1 MNTANLYIRMRNPI
15 NSEIEFDFEESTFL
29 RNRLI
34 DNWNCSET
42 CAMMH
47 FIREFGKFVIA

>member
-1 MNTANLYIRMRNPI
+1 MRNPI

-42 CAMMH
+42 CAMMY